1 VLLLVATIKTE
12 IKTMSR
18 KVNISVDNLPDT
30 LRGQIHGVES
40 AIDNE
45 SLALFTDNKD
55 VRISIEN
62 AAHGLRA
69 YSNTF
74 NHYDLWGRFVRS
86 GHKKLPLEEAPKK
99 TIITRKISEK
109 VDGILYDG
117 EIKITPAV
125 VSTRKDGEDV
135 EYLVW
140 PSDREEKVER
150 ALIRLA
156 SKGKIVKINFK
167 SGIQYAVVFSMN
179 ELAQE
184 LKAVGQSM
192 PYPQIKESLE
202 ALQGSKLSFK
212 YSATDTKNSD
222 IDDSFYESNMNFLSS
237 LHFSGKKGQ
246 GGNVKCVACLN
257 AFVHNMIDNLE
268 YKGYYFNSAQELKRG
283 LSRWMMLR
291 LYHLWR
297 YAAPGKTYHF
307 RLLSIMEKYGSIYST
322 DDITEN
328 KLKALRRDMTTTMKD
343 LIEKGAISE
352 YSITNVKD
360 DKTGNIVDY
369 TYEMHPSDQFCDEI
383 LALNKHNK
391 RIEIQGGK
399 RIVEN
404 AVLIDEDKLE
414 EIVEK

>member
-1 VLLLVATIKTE
+1 MVKIMKP
-12 IKTMSR
+12 
-18 KVNISVDNLPDT
+18 KVNISVENLPDS
-30 LRGQIHGVES
+30 LRGQIQGVES
-40 AIDNE
+40 ARDNE

-55 VRISIEN
+55 VRVSVDKTMYQD
-62 AAHGLRA
+62 LRS

-86 GHKKLPLEEAPKK
+86 GHKKLPLEEAPKR

-109 VDGILYDG
+109 VDGIQYTG

-125 VSTRKDGEDV
+125 VSTRQNGEDV
-135 EYLVW
+135 EFLVW

-184 LKAVGQSM
+184 LKSVGQSM
-192 PYPQIKESLE
+192 PFPQIKEALE

-212 YSATDTKNSD
+212 YSANDTKNTD

-246 GGNVKCVACLN
+246 GGNIKCVACLN

-268 YKGYYFNSAQELKRG
+268 YKGYYFNRAQEQKRG

-297 YAAPGKTYHF
+297 YAAPGKTHHF

-322 DDITEN
+322 DDISEN

-343 LIEKGAISE
+343 LITNGAISD
-352 YSITNVKD
+352 YSISNVKD
-360 DKTGNIVDY
+360 DKTGKIIDY
-369 TYEMHPSDQFCDEI
+369 TYELHPTNEFCEEI
-383 LALNKHNK
+383 LTLNKQNK

-399 RIVEN
+399 RIVEPT
-404 AVLIDEDKLE
+404 LTIDEDK
-414 EIVEK
+414 IDQFVE

>member
-1 VLLLVATIKTE
+1 
-12 IKTMSR
+12 MSS
-18 KVNISVDNLPDT
+18 KVKISVENLPDT

-40 AIDNE
+40 ANDNE

-55 VRISIEN
+55 VRVPIEN
-62 AAHGLRA
+62 SSHALRA

-86 GHKKLPLEEAPKK
+86 GHKKLPVEEAPKR
-99 TIITRKISEK
+99 TIVTRRISEK
-109 VDGILYDG
+109 IDGIQYDG

-125 VSTRKDGEDV
+125 VSSREDGE
-135 EYLVW
+135 EREFLVW

-184 LKAVGQSM
+184 LKGVGQSM
-192 PYPQIKESLE
+192 PFPQIKESLE

-212 YSATDTKNSD
+212 YSATDTKNTNV
-222 IDDSFYESNMNFLSS
+222 DDSFYESNMNFLSS

-257 AFVHNMIDNLE
+257 AFVHNMIDNLD
-268 YKGYYFNSAQELKRG
+268 YKGYYFNRAQELKRG

-297 YAAPGKTYHF
+297 YAAPGKTHHF
-307 RLLSIMEKYGSIYST
+307 RLLSIMEKYGSIYAN
-322 DDITEN
+322 DEITEN

-343 LIEKGAISE
+343 LINKGVISD
-352 YSITNVKD
+352 YTIVNVKD
-360 DKTGNIVDY
+360 DKTGTIIDY
-369 TYEMHPSDQFCDEI
+369 TYEMHPSEQFCEEI
-383 LALNKHNK
+383 LTLNKQNK
-391 RIEIQGGK
+391 RLEIQSGK
-399 RIVEN
+399 RIVEE
-404 AVLIDEDKLE
+404 ALTIDGDQLD
-414 EIVEK
+414 EIVSK

>member
-1 VLLLVATIKTE
+1 MKP
-12 IKTMSR
+12 
-18 KVNISVDNLPDT
+18 KVNISVENLPDS

-40 AIDNE
+40 ARDNE

-55 VRISIEN
+55 VRVSVDN
-62 AAHGLRA
+62 TLYQDLRS

-86 GHKKLPLEEAPKK
+86 GHKKLPLEEAPKR

-109 VDGILYDG
+109 VDGIQYSG

-125 VSTRKDGEDV
+125 VSTRQNGEDV
-135 EYLVW
+135 EFLVW

-184 LKAVGQSM
+184 LKSVGQSM
-192 PYPQIKESLE
+192 PFPQIKEALE

-212 YSATDTKNSD
+212 YSATDTRNTD

-246 GGNVKCVACLN
+246 GGNIKCVACLN

-268 YKGYYFNSAQELKRG
+268 YKGYYFNRAQEQKRG

-297 YAAPGKTYHF
+297 YAAPGKTHHF

-322 DDITEN
+322 DDISEN

-343 LIEKGAISE
+343 LITNGAISD
-352 YSITNVKD
+352 YSISNVKD
-360 DKTGNIVDY
+360 DKTGKIIDY
-369 TYEMHPSDQFCDEI
+369 TYELHPTNEFCEEI
-383 LALNKHNK
+383 LTLNKHNK
-391 RIEIQGGK
+391 RLEIQSGK
-399 RIVEN
+399 RSAEPTIT
-404 AVLIDEDKLE
+404 IDEDNIDQ
-414 EIVEK
+414 IVV

>member
-1 VLLLVATIKTE
+1 MKP
-12 IKTMSR
+12 
-18 KVNISVDNLPDT
+18 KVNISVENLPDS
-30 LRGQIHGVES
+30 LRGQIQGVES
-40 AIDNE
+40 ARDNE

-55 VRISIEN
+55 VRVSVDN
-62 AAHGLRA
+62 TMYQDLRS

-86 GHKKLPLEEAPKK
+86 GHKKVLLEDAPKR

-109 VDGILYDG
+109 VDGIQYTG

-125 VSTRKDGEDV
+125 VSTRRNGEDV

-184 LKAVGQSM
+184 LKSVGQSM
-192 PYPQIKESLE
+192 PFPQIKEALE

-212 YSATDTKNSD
+212 YSANDTKNTD

-246 GGNVKCVACLN
+246 GGNIKCVACLN

-268 YKGYYFNSAQELKRG
+268 YKGYYFNRAQEQKRG

-297 YAAPGKTYHF
+297 YAAPGKTHHF

-322 DDITEN
+322 DNLSEN

-343 LIEKGAISE
+343 LITNGAISD
-352 YSITNVKD
+352 YSISNVKD
-360 DKTGNIVDY
+360 DKTGKIIDY
-369 TYEMHPSDQFCDEI
+369 TYELHPTNEFCEEI
-383 LALNKHNK
+383 LTLNKQNK

-399 RIVEN
+399 RILEPT
-404 AVLIDEDKLE
+404 LTIDEDN
-414 EIVEK
+414 IDQFVV

>member
-1 VLLLVATIKTE
+1 
-12 IKTMSR
+12 MST
-18 KVNISVDNLPDT
+18 KLE
-30 LRGQIHGVES
+30 GEEVEC
-40 AIDNE
+40 
-45 SLALFTDNKD
+45 
-55 VRISIEN
+55 
-62 AAHGLRA
+62 
-69 YSNTF
+69 
-74 NHYDLWGRFVRS
+74 
-86 GHKKLPLEEAPKK
+86 
-99 TIITRKISEK
+99 
-109 VDGILYDG
+109 
-117 EIKITPAV
+117 
-125 VSTRKDGEDV
+125 
-135 EYLVW
+135 LVW

-167 SGIQYAVVFSMN
+167 SGIQYAVIFSMN

-212 YSATDTKNSD
+212 YSATDTKNTD

-268 YKGYYFNSAQELKRG
+268 YKGYYFNRAQELKRG

-322 DDITEN
+322 DEITEN

-352 YSITNVKD
+352 YDITNVKD
-360 DKTGNIVDY
+360 DKTGKIIDY
-369 TYEMHPSDQFCDEI
+369 VYEMHPSEEFCDEI
-383 LALNKHNK
+383 LTLNKQNK

-399 RIVEN
+399 RLVE
-404 AVLIDEDKLE
+404 AVEVIDEDVLE
-414 EIVEK
+414 EIVKE

>member
-1 VLLLVATIKTE
+1 
-12 IKTMSR
+12 MSN
-18 KVNISVDNLPDT
+18 KVNISVENLPDT

-40 AIDNE
+40 AVENE

-55 VRISIEN
+55 VRVPVEN
-62 AAHGLRA
+62 AHHDLRA

-74 NHYDLWGRFVRS
+74 NHYDLWGRFVRA
-86 GHKKLPLEEAPKK
+86 GHKKLPVEEAPSR
-99 TIITRKISEK
+99 TIVTRKISEK
-109 VDGILYDG
+109 VDGIQYNG
-117 EIKITPAV
+117 ELKITPAV
-125 VSTRKDGEDV
+125 VSTKQNGEER

-184 LKAVGQSM
+184 LKSVGQSM

-212 YSATDTKNSD
+212 YSATDTKNTNV
-222 IDDSFYESNMNFLSS
+222 DDSFYESNMNFLSS

-246 GGNVKCVACLN
+246 GGNIKCVACLN

-268 YKGYYFNSAQELKRG
+268 YKGYYFNRAQELKRG

-297 YAAPGKTYHF
+297 YAAPGKTHHF
-307 RLLSIMEKYGSIYST
+307 KLLSIMEKYGSITGEEEIS
-322 DDITEN
+322 DN

-343 LIEKGAISE
+343 LIGKGAISDYGIE
-352 YSITNVKD
+352 NVKC
-360 DKTGNIVDY
+360 DKTGRIIDY
-369 TYEMHPSDQFCDEI
+369 VYELYPSDQFCEEI
-383 LALNKHNK
+383 LTLNKQNK
-391 RIEIQGGK
+391 RIEIQSGK
-399 RIVEN
+399 RIVEE
-404 AVLIDEDKLE
+404 AILIDSEQIDQ
-414 EIVEK
+414 IVD

>member
-1 VLLLVATIKTE
+1 
-12 IKTMSR
+12 MNR
-18 KVNISVDNLPDT
+18 KVNISVENLPDT

-55 VRISIEN
+55 VRVTLEN
-62 AAHGLRA
+62 SKQGLRA

-99 TIITRKISEK
+99 TIVTRRISEK
-109 VDGILYDG
+109 VDGVLYEG

-125 VSTRKDGEDV
+125 VSSKKEGDDV

-167 SGIQYAVVFSMN
+167 SGIQYAVIFSMN

-212 YSATDTKNSD
+212 YTAVDTRNPE

-246 GGNVKCVACLN
+246 GGNIKCVACLN

-307 RLLSIMEKYGSIYST
+307 RLISIMEKYGTISDD

-343 LIEKGAISE
+343 LMEKGAISSYE
-352 YSITNVKD
+352 ISNIKED
-360 DKTGNIVDY
+360 DSGKIIDY
-369 TYEMHPSDQFCDEI
+369 VYEMHPSAQFCEEI
-383 LALNKHNK
+383 LTLNKHHK

-399 RIVEN
+399 RSVE
-404 AVLIDEDKLE
+404 VIDEDTLE
-414 EIVEK
+414 EIVKD

>member
-1 VLLLVATIKTE
+1 
-12 IKTMSR
+12 MSN
-18 KVNISVDNLPDT
+18 KVNISVENLPDT

-40 AIDNE
+40 AVENE
-45 SLALFTDNKD
+45 NLALFTDNKD
-55 VRISIEN
+55 VRVPVEN
-62 AAHGLRA
+62 SHHDLRA

-74 NHYDLWGRFVRS
+74 NHYDLWGRFVRA
-86 GHKKLPLEEAPKK
+86 GHKKLPVEEAPSR
-99 TIITRKISEK
+99 TIVTRKISEK
-109 VDGILYDG
+109 VDGIQYNG
-117 EIKITPAV
+117 ELKITPAV
-125 VSTRKDGEDV
+125 VSTKQNGE
-135 EYLVW
+135 EREFLVW

-184 LKAVGQSM
+184 LKSVGQSM

-222 IDDSFYESNMNFLSS
+222 VDDSFYESNMNFLSS

-246 GGNVKCVACLN
+246 GGNIKCVACLN

-268 YKGYYFNSAQELKRG
+268 YKGYYFNRAQELKRG

-297 YAAPGKTYHF
+297 YAAPGKTHHF
-307 RLLSIMEKYGSIYST
+307 RLLSIMAKYGSITGDEEIS
-322 DDITEN
+322 DN

-343 LIEKGAISE
+343 LIGKGAISD
-352 YSITNVKD
+352 YSIENVKD
-360 DKTGNIVDY
+360 DKSGKIIDY
-369 TYEMHPSDQFCDEI
+369 VYEMYPSDQFCEEI
-383 LALNKHNK
+383 LALNKQKK
-391 RIEIQGGK
+391 RIEIQSGK
-399 RIVEN
+399 RIVED
-404 AVLIDEDKLE
+404 AITIDSEQLD
-414 EIVEK
+414 EIVKE

>member
-1 VLLLVATIKTE
+1 
-12 IKTMSR
+12 MSS
-18 KVNISVDNLPDT
+18 KVKISVENLPDT

-40 AIDNE
+40 ANDNE

-55 VRISIEN
+55 VRVPIEN
-62 AAHGLRA
+62 SSHALRA

-86 GHKKLPLEEAPKK
+86 GHKKLPVEEAPKR
-99 TIITRKISEK
+99 TIVTRRISEK
-109 VDGILYDG
+109 IDGIQYDG

-125 VSTRKDGEDV
+125 VSSREDGE
-135 EYLVW
+135 EREFLVW

-184 LKAVGQSM
+184 LKGVGQSM
-192 PYPQIKESLE
+192 PFPQIKESLE

-212 YSATDTKNSD
+212 YSATDTKNTNV
-222 IDDSFYESNMNFLSS
+222 DDSFYESNMNFLSS

-257 AFVHNMIDNLE
+257 AFVHNMIDNLD
-268 YKGYYFNSAQELKRG
+268 YKGYYFNRAQELKRG

-297 YAAPGKTYHF
+297 YAAPGKTHHF
-307 RLLSIMEKYGSIYST
+307 RLLSIMEKYGSIYAN
-322 DDITEN
+322 DEITEN

-343 LIEKGAISE
+343 LINKGVISD
-352 YSITNVKD
+352 YTIVNVKD
-360 DKTGNIVDY
+360 DKTGIIIDY
-369 TYEMHPSDQFCDEI
+369 TYEMHPSDQFCEEI
-383 LALNKHNK
+383 LTLNKQNK
-391 RIEIQGGK
+391 RLEIQSGK
-399 RIVEN
+399 RIVEE
-404 AVLIDEDKLE
+404 ALTIDGDQLD
-414 EIVEK
+414 EIVSK

>member
-1 VLLLVATIKTE
+1 MVKIMKP
-12 IKTMSR
+12 
-18 KVNISVDNLPDT
+18 KVNISVENLPDS
-30 LRGQIHGVES
+30 LRGQIQGVES
-40 AIDNE
+40 ARDNE

-55 VRISIEN
+55 VRVSVDN
-62 AAHGLRA
+62 TMYQDLRS

-86 GHKKLPLEEAPKK
+86 GHKKLPLEEAPKR

-109 VDGILYDG
+109 VDGIQYTG

-125 VSTRKDGEDV
+125 VSTRQNGEDV
-135 EYLVW
+135 EFLVW

-184 LKAVGQSM
+184 LKSVGQSM
-192 PYPQIKESLE
+192 PFPQIKEALE

-212 YSATDTKNSD
+212 YSANDTKNSD
-222 IDDSFYESNMNFLSS
+222 VDDSFYESNMNFLSS

-246 GGNVKCVACLN
+246 GGNIKCVACLN

-268 YKGYYFNSAQELKRG
+268 YKGYYFNRAQEQKRG

-297 YAAPGKTYHF
+297 YAAPGKTHHF

-322 DDITEN
+322 DDISEN

-343 LIEKGAISE
+343 LITNGAISD
-352 YSITNVKD
+352 YSISNVKD
-360 DKTGNIVDY
+360 DKTGKIIDY
-369 TYEMHPSDQFCDEI
+369 TYELHPTNEFCEEI
-383 LALNKHNK
+383 LTLNKQNK

-399 RIVEN
+399 RIVEPT
-404 AVLIDEDKLE
+404 LTIDEDK
-414 EIVEK
+414 IDQFVE

>member
-1 VLLLVATIKTE
+1 MKP
-12 IKTMSR
+12 
-18 KVNISVDNLPDT
+18 KVNISVENLPDS
-30 LRGQIHGVES
+30 LRGQIQGVES
-40 AIDNE
+40 ARDNE

-55 VRISIEN
+55 VRVSVDN
-62 AAHGLRA
+62 TMYQDLRS

-86 GHKKLPLEEAPKK
+86 GHKKLPLEEAPKR

-109 VDGILYDG
+109 VDGIQYTG

-125 VSTRKDGEDV
+125 VSTRQNGEEV
-135 EYLVW
+135 EFLVW

-184 LKAVGQSM
+184 LKSVGQSM
-192 PYPQIKESLE
+192 PFPQIKEALE

-212 YSATDTKNSD
+212 YSANDTRNTDV
-222 IDDSFYESNMNFLSS
+222 DDSFYESNMNFLSS

-246 GGNVKCVACLN
+246 GGNIKCVACLN

-268 YKGYYFNSAQELKRG
+268 YKGYYFNRAQEQKRG

-297 YAAPGKTYHF
+297 YAAPGKTHHF

-322 DDITEN
+322 DDLSEN

-343 LIEKGAISE
+343 LITNGAISD
-352 YSITNVKD
+352 YSISNVKD
-360 DKTGNIVDY
+360 DKTGKIVDY
-369 TYEMHPSDQFCDEI
+369 TYELHPTNEFCEEI
-383 LALNKHNK
+383 LTLNKQNK

-399 RIVEN
+399 RIVEPT
-404 AVLIDEDKLE
+404 LTIDEDK
-414 EIVEK
+414 IDQFVD

>member
-1 VLLLVATIKTE
+1 MVKIMKP
-12 IKTMSR
+12 
-18 KVNISVDNLPDT
+18 KVNISVENLPDS
-30 LRGQIHGVES
+30 LRGQIQGVES
-40 AIDNE
+40 ARDNE

-55 VRISIEN
+55 VRVSVDNTIYQD
-62 AAHGLRA
+62 LRS

-86 GHKKLPLEEAPKK
+86 GHKKLPLEEAPKR

-109 VDGILYDG
+109 VDGIQYTG

-125 VSTRKDGEDV
+125 VSTRQNGEDV
-135 EYLVW
+135 EFLVW

-184 LKAVGQSM
+184 LKSVGQSM
-192 PYPQIKESLE
+192 PFPQIKEALE

-212 YSATDTKNSD
+212 YSANDTKNSD
-222 IDDSFYESNMNFLSS
+222 VDDSFYESNMNFLSS

-246 GGNVKCVACLN
+246 GGNIKCVACLN

-268 YKGYYFNSAQELKRG
+268 YKGYYFNRAQEQKRG

-297 YAAPGKTYHF
+297 YAAPGKTHHF

-322 DDITEN
+322 DDISEN

-343 LIEKGAISE
+343 LITNGAISD
-352 YSITNVKD
+352 YSISNVKD
-360 DKTGNIVDY
+360 DKTGKIIDY
-369 TYEMHPSDQFCDEI
+369 TYELHPTNEFCEEI
-383 LALNKHNK
+383 LTLNKQNK

-399 RIVEN
+399 RIVEPT
-404 AVLIDEDKLE
+404 LTIDEDK
-414 EIVEK
+414 IDQFVE

>member
-1 VLLLVATIKTE
+1 MEYVVICRSFYQWK
-12 IKTMSR
+12 ITMSR
-18 KVNISVDNLPDT
+18 NNISVENLPDT
-30 LRGQIHGVES
+30 LRGQIQGVES
-40 AIDNE
+40 AKDNE

-55 VRISIEN
+55 VRLSVES
-62 AAHGLRA
+62 AEHGLRA

-86 GHKKLPLEEAPKK
+86 GHKKLPLEEAPRK
-99 TIITRKISEK
+99 TIISRRISEK
-109 VDGILYDG
+109 VDGIEYNG

-125 VSTRKDGEDV
+125 VSAKKNGEEV

-167 SGIQYAVVFSMN
+167 SGIQYAVIFSMN

-202 ALQGSKLSFK
+202 ALQGSKLSFR
-212 YSATDTKNSD
+212 YSAKYPDSNM
-222 IDDSFYESNMNFLSS
+222 DDSVYESSMNFLSS

-246 GGNVKCVACLN
+246 GGNIKCVACLN
-257 AFVHNMIDNLE
+257 NFVHNMIDNLE
-268 YKGYYFNSAQELKRG
+268 YKGYYFNRAQELKRG

-297 YAAPGKTYHF
+297 YAAPGKTHHF
-307 RLLSIMEKYGSIYST
+307 RLLPIMEKYGSIYAG
-322 DDITEN
+322 DEITEN

-343 LIEKGAISE
+343 LIDKGAISD
-352 YSITNVKD
+352 YSIANVKD
-360 DKTGNIVDY
+360 DNSGKIIDY
-369 TYEMHPSDQFCDEI
+369 VYEMHPSDQFCEEI
-383 LALNKHNK
+383 LTLNKQNK
-391 RIEIQGGK
+391 RIEIKGGK
-399 RIVEN
+399 RLVEQ
-404 AVLIDEDKLE
+404 AQVIDEDALE
-414 EIVEK
+414 AIVKK

>member
-1 VLLLVATIKTE
+1 MKP
-12 IKTMSR
+12 
-18 KVNISVDNLPDT
+18 KVNISVENLPDS
-30 LRGQIHGVES
+30 LRGQIQGVES
-40 AIDNE
+40 ARDNE

-55 VRISIEN
+55 VRVSVDN
-62 AAHGLRA
+62 TMYQDLRS

-86 GHKKLPLEEAPKK
+86 GHKKLPLEEAPKR

-109 VDGILYDG
+109 VDGIQYTG

-125 VSTRKDGEDV
+125 VSTRQNGEDV
-135 EYLVW
+135 EFLVW

-184 LKAVGQSM
+184 LKSVGQSM
-192 PYPQIKESLE
+192 PFPQIKEALE

-212 YSATDTKNSD
+212 YSANDTKNSD
-222 IDDSFYESNMNFLSS
+222 VDDSFYESNMNFLSS

-246 GGNVKCVACLN
+246 GGNIKCVACLN

-268 YKGYYFNSAQELKRG
+268 YKGYYFNRAQEQKRG

-297 YAAPGKTYHF
+297 YAAPGKTHHF

-322 DDITEN
+322 DDISEN

-343 LIEKGAISE
+343 LITNGAISD
-352 YSITNVKD
+352 YSISNVKD
-360 DKTGNIVDY
+360 DKTGKIIDY
-369 TYEMHPSDQFCDEI
+369 TYELHPTNEFCEEI
-383 LALNKHNK
+383 LTLNKQNK

-399 RIVEN
+399 RIVEPT
-404 AVLIDEDKLE
+404 LTIDEDK
-414 EIVEK
+414 IDQFVE

>member
-1 VLLLVATIKTE
+1 
-12 IKTMSR
+12 MSS
-18 KVNISVDNLPDT
+18 KVKISVENLPDT

-40 AIDNE
+40 ANDNE

-55 VRISIEN
+55 VRVPVEN
-62 AAHGLRA
+62 SSHALRA

-86 GHKKLPLEEAPKK
+86 GHKKLPVEEAPKR
-99 TIITRKISEK
+99 TIVTRRISEK
-109 VDGILYDG
+109 IDGIQYNG

-125 VSTRKDGEDV
+125 VSSREEGEER

-184 LKAVGQSM
+184 LKGVGQSM
-192 PYPQIKESLE
+192 PFPQIKESLE

-212 YSATDTKNSD
+212 YTAIDTKNTNV
-222 IDDSFYESNMNFLSS
+222 DDSFYESNMNFLSS

-257 AFVHNMIDNLE
+257 AFVHNMIDNLD
-268 YKGYYFNSAQELKRG
+268 YKGYYFNRAQELKRG

-297 YAAPGKTYHF
+297 YAAPGKTHHF
-307 RLLSIMEKYGSIYST
+307 RLLSIMEKYGSIYAN
-322 DDITEN
+322 DVITEN

-343 LIEKGAISE
+343 LINKSVISD
-352 YSITNVKD
+352 YTIVNVKD

-369 TYEMHPSDQFCDEI
+369 TYEMHPSEQFCEEI
-383 LALNKHNK
+383 LTLNKQNK
-391 RIEIQGGK
+391 RLEIQSGK
-399 RIVEN
+399 RIVEE
-404 AVLIDEDKLE
+404 ALTIDGDQLE
-414 EIVEK
+414 EIVSK

>member
-1 VLLLVATIKTE
+1 MKPKT
-12 IKTMSR
+12 
-18 KVNISVDNLPDT
+18 NISVENLPDS

-40 AIDNE
+40 ATDNE

-55 VRISIEN
+55 VRVSIEN
-62 AAHGLRA
+62 APHNIRA

-74 NHYDLWGRFVRS
+74 DHYDLWGRFVRS
-86 GHKKLPLEEAPKK
+86 GHKKVPLEDAPKR
-99 TIITRKISEK
+99 TIITRRISEK
-109 VDGILYDG
+109 LNGIQYSG

-125 VSTRKDGEDV
+125 VSTRQNGEDV

-184 LKAVGQSM
+184 LKGVGQSM
-192 PYPQIKESLE
+192 PYPQIKEALE

-212 YSATDTKNSD
+212 YSATDTKSTNV
-222 IDDSFYESNMNFLSS
+222 DDSFYESNMNFLSS

-246 GGNVKCVACLN
+246 GGNIKCVACLN

-268 YKGYYFNSAQELKRG
+268 FKGYYFNRAQELKRG

-297 YAAPGKTYHF
+297 YAAPGKTHHF

-322 DDITEN
+322 DDISEN

-343 LIEKGAISE
+343 LISKGVISE
-352 YSITNVKD
+352 YCITNIKD
-360 DKTGNIVDY
+360 DKTGNITDY
-369 TYEMHPSDQFCDEI
+369 KYEMHPSDQFCDEI
-383 LALNKHNK
+383 LALNKQNK
-391 RIEIQGGK
+391 RLEIQGGK
-399 RIVEN
+399 RIVEE
-404 AVLIDEDKLE
+404 AIVIDEEVFE
-414 EIVEK
+414 EIVE

>member
-1 VLLLVATIKTE
+1 MKP
-12 IKTMSR
+12 
-18 KVNISVDNLPDT
+18 KVNISVENLPDS
-30 LRGQIHGVES
+30 LRGQIQGVES
-40 AIDNE
+40 ARDNE

-55 VRISIEN
+55 VRVSVDNTIYQD
-62 AAHGLRA
+62 LRS

-86 GHKKLPLEEAPKK
+86 GHKKLPLEEAPKR

-109 VDGILYDG
+109 VDGIQYTG

-125 VSTRKDGEDV
+125 VSTRQNGEDV
-135 EYLVW
+135 EFLVW

-184 LKAVGQSM
+184 LKSVGQSM
-192 PYPQIKESLE
+192 PFPQIKEALE

-212 YSATDTKNSD
+212 YSANDTKNSD
-222 IDDSFYESNMNFLSS
+222 VDDSFYESNMNFLSS

-246 GGNVKCVACLN
+246 GGNIKCVACLN

-268 YKGYYFNSAQELKRG
+268 YKGYYFNRAQEQKRG

-297 YAAPGKTYHF
+297 YAAPGKTHHF

-322 DDITEN
+322 DDISEN

-343 LIEKGAISE
+343 LITNGAISD
-352 YSITNVKD
+352 YSISNVKD
-360 DKTGNIVDY
+360 DKTGKIIDY
-369 TYEMHPSDQFCDEI
+369 TYELHPTNEFCEEI
-383 LALNKHNK
+383 LTLNKQNK

-399 RIVEN
+399 RIVEPT
-404 AVLIDEDKLE
+404 LTIDEDK
-414 EIVEK
+414 IDQFVE

>member
-1 VLLLVATIKTE
+1 
-12 IKTMSR
+12 MSN
-18 KVNISVDNLPDT
+18 KVNISVENLPDT

-40 AIDNE
+40 AVDNE
-45 SLALFTDNKD
+45 NLALFTDNKD
-55 VRISIEN
+55 VRVAVEN
-62 AAHGLRA
+62 TQALRT

-86 GHKKLPLEEAPKK
+86 GHKKLPVEEAPKR
-99 TIITRKISEK
+99 TIVTRKISEK
-109 VDGILYDG
+109 VDGIQYEG
-117 EIKITPAV
+117 ELRITPAV
-125 VSTRKDGEDV
+125 VSTRQEGEDR

-184 LKAVGQSM
+184 LKSVGQSM
-192 PYPQIKESLE
+192 PYPQIKEALE

-212 YSATDTKNSD
+212 YSAVDTKNND
-222 IDDSFYESNMNFLSS
+222 VDDSFYESNMNFLSS

-268 YKGYYFNSAQELKRG
+268 YKGYYFNRAQELKRG

-307 RLLSIMEKYGSIYST
+307 KLLPIMEKYGSIT
-322 DDITEN
+322 GDEEITEN

-343 LIEKGAISE
+343 LISKGAISD
-352 YSITNVKD
+352 YSIENVKD
-360 DKTGNIVDY
+360 DDNGKIIDY
-369 TYEMHPSDQFCDEI
+369 IYEMHPTEQFCDEI
-383 LALNKHNK
+383 LALNKQKK
-391 RIEIQGGK
+391 RLEIQSGK
-399 RIVEN
+399 RIVEE
-404 AVLIDEDKLE
+404 AILIDSE
-414 EIVEK
+414 EIDQIVD

>member
-1 VLLLVATIKTE
+1 
-12 IKTMSR
+12 MSN
-18 KVNISVDNLPDT
+18 KVNISVENLPDT

-45 SLALFTDNKD
+45 NLALFTDNKD
-55 VRISIEN
+55 VRVPIEN
-62 AAHGLRA
+62 ARHDLRA

-86 GHKKLPLEEAPKK
+86 GHKKLPVEEAPGR
-99 TIITRKISEK
+99 TIVTRRISERI
-109 VDGILYDG
+109 DGIQYEG
-117 EIKITPAV
+117 ELKITPAV
-125 VSTRKDGEDV
+125 VSTKQQGE
-135 EYLVW
+135 EKEFLVW

-184 LKAVGQSM
+184 LKSVGQSM
-192 PYPQIKESLE
+192 PYPQIKEALE

-212 YSATDTKNSD
+212 YSAKDTKNTD
-222 IDDSFYESNMNFLSS
+222 VDDSFYESNMNFLSS

-246 GGNVKCVACLN
+246 GGNIKCVACLN

-268 YKGYYFNSAQELKRG
+268 YKGYYFNRAQELKRG

-297 YAAPGKTYHF
+297 YAAPGKTHHF
-307 RLLSIMEKYGSIYST
+307 RLLSIMEKYGSIT
-322 DDITEN
+322 GDEKITEN

-343 LIEKGAISE
+343 LISKGVISD
-352 YSITNVKD
+352 YTIDNVKD
-360 DKTGNIVDY
+360 DKSGKIIDY
-369 TYEMHPSDQFCDEI
+369 VYEMFPTDDFCEEM
-383 LALNKHNK
+383 LSLNKQKK
-391 RIEIQGGK
+391 RLEIQSGK
-399 RIVEN
+399 RIADDAIV
-404 AVLIDEDKLE
+404 IDNEEDIVQ
-414 EIVEK
+414 IVED